1 MSATDP
7 IEVQLLANTDFESSS
22 ATTTIEPPQPQST
35 NSRRRRSRPR
45 SSLVR
50 SLLRN
55 RKAVIGLIILAVF
68 FLTALLAPVIAPGN
82 PALITSLGAQPPSL
96 EHPFGTTPKGQDV
109 FDLTVW
115 GSRSSLFV
123 GFTVGLAAT
132 AIGMLVGLASG
143 FFGRRIDNSL
153 SLATNV
159 FLLIPG
165 LPLLVVLAAFL
176 PPGIGTVILVLTI
189 TGWAGSA
196 RVLRS
201 QALSIRGK
209 DFVAASIVTGERP
222 LRVMFREM
230 LPNMAS
236 LVMITLIGSVIYGI
250 GAQAGLEFLGLGDP
264 SVVSWGTN
272 LYWASNDGALPSGYW
287 WVFIP
292 SGLCIALVAFAL
304 SLINYGVDEV
314 SNPRLRS
321 SRRRRTSP
329 IAATEVSR

>member
-7 IEVQLLANTDFESSS
+7 IEVQLLANTDFENTPTAPSPQ
-22 ATTTIEPPQPQST
+22 APQPSANRQ
-35 NSRRRRSRPR
+35 RRRRRPR
-45 SSLVR
+45 SGLVR

-55 RKAVIGLIILAVF
+55 RKAVVGLIILGVF
-68 FLTALLAPVIAPGN
+68 FLAALLAPVIAPGN
-82 PALITSLGAQPPSL
+82 PSLITSLGAQPPSFA
-96 EHPFGTTPKGQDV
+96 HPLGTTPKGQDV
-109 FDLTVW
+109 LDLTIW
-115 GSRSSLFV
+115 GARSSLFV

-132 AIGMLVGLASG
+132 GIGILVGLASA

-153 SLATNV
+153 SLVTNV
-159 FLLIPG
+159 FLLLPG

-176 PPGIGTVILVLTI
+176 PSGLGTVILVLTI

-209 DFVAASIVTGERP
+209 DFIAASIVTGERP

-236 LVMITLIGSVIYGI
+236 LVMITLIGGVIFGI

-264 SVVSWGTN
+264 TVISWGTN

-304 SLINYGVDEV
+304 ALINYGVDEV